1 MRDEIQTEITSRIK
15 TVIFDCGR
23 VMTLDQDDTKVATM
37 AKLFNASIEDFSRV
51 YHAERSGYDRG
62 TLPVAEYWRM
72 VGRHFGIHPDTDM
85 VAQLIEL
92 DMDSWFRINPET
104 VAIVRKLKRLGYRIL
119 MLSNMNLEGKMR
131 LFGSARILDGEDWL
145 ALFDEVL
152 LSCDLGMIKP
162 DEDIYRACLTKTLAQ
177 ASECLFIDDIG
188 INLEGA
194 SRCGIITHLF
204 TKAEILDLAL
214 GKLFTEK
221 WRLQ

>member
-1 MRDEIQTEITSRIK
+1 MRDEVQTEINTRIK

-23 VMTLDQDDTKVATM
+23 VMTLDQDDAKVAEM
-37 AKLFNASIEDFSRV
+37 AALFGAPIQDFSRI

-62 TLPVAEYWRM
+62 TLQVAEYWEM
-72 VGRHFGIHPDTDM
+72 VGKHFGVRPDADM
-85 VAQLIEL
+85 VARLIEL

-104 VAIVRKLKRLGYRIL
+104 VAIVRRLKRLGYRIV
-119 MLSNMNLEGKMR
+119 MLSNMNLEGKLR
-131 LFGSARILDGEDWL
+131 LLGSARILDGEDWL

-194 SRCGIITHLF
+194 RRCGINTHLF
-204 TKAEILDLAL
+204 TGVGILDGVLGDLLA
-214 GKLFTEK
+214 EK
-221 WRLQ
+221 WR